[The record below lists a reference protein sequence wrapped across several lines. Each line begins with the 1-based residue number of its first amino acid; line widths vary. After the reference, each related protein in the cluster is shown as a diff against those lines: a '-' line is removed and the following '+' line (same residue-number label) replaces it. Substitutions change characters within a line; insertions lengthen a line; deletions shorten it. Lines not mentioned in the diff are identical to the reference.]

1 MCIHPVYHLLRR
13 RLAVCIVPGVPYCRR
28 QRSRGA
34 ALIELALILPFLLVV
49 TLTVV
54 DISRALYM
62 KGMVTSAAREGARMA
77 IELATPTVTSSAD
90 NDSVKARV
98 DQVLSAVTT
107 NASYGLSAVTVNV
120 IGLPGHYQVTVSG
133 DFSWIYLKLFNY
145 FGAAGFTNPQVLTA
159 SSTMRRI

>member
-1 MCIHPVYHLLRR
+1 M
-13 RLAVCIVPGVPYCRR
+13 CIVPGVPYCRAR
-28 QRSRGA
+28 LSRGA

-54 DISRALYM
+54 DLSRALYM
-62 KGMVTSAAREGARMA
+62 KGMVTSAAREGARAA
-77 IELATPTVTSSAD
+77 IELATPSVNNTAD

-98 DQVLSAVTT
+98 NQALSAVTT
-107 NASYGLSAVTVNV
+107 NASYGLSTITVAVT
-120 IGLPGHYQVTVSG
+120 GLPNHYQVTVSG
-133 DFSWIYLKLFNY
+133 NFSWLYLKLFNY